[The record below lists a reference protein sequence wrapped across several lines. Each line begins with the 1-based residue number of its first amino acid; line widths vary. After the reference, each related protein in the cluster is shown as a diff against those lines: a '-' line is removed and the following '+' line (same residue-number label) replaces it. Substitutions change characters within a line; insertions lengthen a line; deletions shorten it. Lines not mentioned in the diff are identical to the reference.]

1 MHVGKHNIEIRCAV
15 SNFMKATLLAGVATV
30 SLVSSACAADT
41 YLAVW
46 ASDKETDDNHLD
58 PDFLAIIDADP
69 RSPHYGNVVNTAALE
84 SVPDANLL
92 DELGMASGVASDFL
106 NEAHH
111 MNHDPITVYGRKYLF
126 PGGLMSAN
134 LFRCDVTDP
143 LHIPTCPLITTSTQV
158 KKFAGVDDVLQLPN
172 GNLLITY
179 LGAKDLTTPGGLVEI
194 DVEGNVIHEY
204 DAAQPGGPVRYVP
217 SVKGVTDTGLL
228 AHPHGMDFR
237 PDLGVVVTSDYADP
251 TSIAANTVAWN
262 PDQDFG
268 TTVRVW
274 DVSHLDAGPQKIIQ
288 VPDGPRVEPN
298 PTQKEPEGLMAVGLT
313 HLHRH
318 KGAFTASMMGGTL
331 FYTPDITA
339 ASPVFREV
347 YDVGPLTGASLFT
360 VTPDDRYLVLPISG
374 ILAPRDPGYDRDYRG
389 EHSRRLVA
397 LDIQRLLA
405 AGEDVECD
413 APRVVLG
420 PDGFTKRILG
430 HNNGAGDCPVETGSL
445 NFDSEGNFA
454 SHGGPHSLAVD
465 HESRRIA
472 VSNYFVQLTPFG
484 LPGTQSAGDDRVCM
498 AWLTPAGE
506 LARDDR
512 FRDELTGQPCVA
524 FDRPTSYSWP
534 NRGRTGAAKPHAMAF
549 INLTSDVGRNGERG
563 DDR

>member
-1 MHVGKHNIEIRCAV
+1 MIKHHSAGIRYGINLARRC
-15 SNFMKATLLAGVATV
+15 LLSGALIGGLALT
-30 SLVSSACAADT
+30 AYAADDKSST

-46 ASDKETDDNHLD
+46 ASDKETDDNHLYS
-58 PDFLAIIDADP
+58 DFMAIIDADP
-69 RSPHYGNVVNTAALE
+69 RSPTYGKVVNTAALE
-84 SVPDANLL
+84 SVPNANLL
-92 DELGMASGVASDFL
+92 DELGLASGVASDAL

-111 MNHDPITVYGRKYLF
+111 MNHAPIIVRGRKYLF

-288 VPDGPRVEPN
+288 VPAGPRVEPN
-298 PTQKEPEGLMAVGLT
+298 RTQKEPEGLMALGLT

-360 VTPDDRYLVLPISG
+360 VTPDDRYLVLP
-374 ILAPRDPGYDRDYRG
+374 
-389 EHSRRLVA
+389 
-397 LDIQRLLA
+397 
-405 AGEDVECD
+405 
-413 APRVVLG
+413 
-420 PDGFTKRILG
+420 
-430 HNNGAGDCPVETGSL
+430 
-445 NFDSEGNFA
+445 
-454 SHGGPHSLAVD
+454 
-465 HESRRIA
+465 
-472 VSNYFVQLTPFG
+472 
-484 LPGTQSAGDDRVCM
+484 
-498 AWLTPAGE
+498 
-506 LARDDR
+506 
-512 FRDELTGQPCVA
+512 
-524 FDRPTSYSWP
+524 
-534 NRGRTGAAKPHAMAF
+534 
-549 INLTSDVGRNGERG
+549 
-563 DDR
+563 